1 MGSVNHFL
9 QTDDRR
15 DGELGSRGMHN
26 PSAIEDQGGFIRQ
39 HQAERAVE
47 IADVN
52 GFVICI
58 KN

>member
-9 QTDDRR
+9 QTDDGW
-15 DGELGSRGMHN
+15 DGELSLGSMHN
-26 PSAIEDQGGFIRQ
+26 TSAIEDQGGFIRQ
-39 HQAERAVE
+39 HQAERTME

-52 GFVICI
+52 GFVIRI